1 MKTRYLILLVAAFSF
16 NLFAQDSEPATPPTY
31 DDATSLKL
39 KVYKLA
45 LSTNADCSAPTTVVD
60 STSGIQSDLVGKQT
74 FGSGKIASG
83 TYKCVIVEISK
94 LVSVT
99 SAACTTPAT
108 YTLCS
113 DTQQSKLANGSNVAC
128 SGGTGNDQ
136 RIALYF
142 TTLAATN
149 TGNNVFLPP
158 ANASDTANGVTLASP
173 IGYPTNKQGVIKIK
187 KQIVTGTCNGIDTPT
202 FGFSVP

>member
-1 MKTRYLILLVAAFSF
+1 MKTMRWMLLLATLGV
-16 NLFAQDSEPATPPTY
+16 NLFSQDSQPAVSY

-39 KVYKLA
+39 KIYKLA

-60 STSGIQSDLVGKQT
+60 STSGVQADLVGKQT
-74 FGSGKIASG
+74 FASGKIANG
-83 TYKCVIVEISK
+83 TYKCVIAEISK

-108 YTLCS
+108 YTLCN
-113 DTQQSKLANGSNVAC
+113 DTQQSKLSNGSNVTC

-158 ANASDTANGVTLASP
+158 TNASDTANGVTLVSP
-173 IGYPTNKQGVIKIK
+173 IVFPTNKQGVIKIK
-187 KQIVTGTCNGIDTPT
+187 KQIVSSACNDIDTPT
-202 FGFSVP
+202 YGFGVP